1 MQIFCF
7 KGLFAAKNLRTGVS
21 LQNDLNGQ
29 GNRGTDESVE
39 SVVSVLFVWVGCDDV
54 NHTAWEW

>member
-1 MQIFCF
+1 MQIFCLKRF
-7 KGLFAAKNLRTGVS
+7 FAAKNFRTGVS

-39 SVVSVLFVWVGCDDV
+39 SVVSVLFVWGGV
-54 NHTAWEW
+54 